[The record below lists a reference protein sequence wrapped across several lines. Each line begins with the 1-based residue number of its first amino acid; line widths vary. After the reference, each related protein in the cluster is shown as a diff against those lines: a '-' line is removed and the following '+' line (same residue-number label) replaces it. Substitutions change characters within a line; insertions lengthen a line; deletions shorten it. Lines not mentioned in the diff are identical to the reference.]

1 MKRLLPF
8 FLLLI
13 LSINAVSQI
22 RITSIDPQNK
32 TMVISNFAS
41 QSIDLSNYRLCSL
54 FEYDAL
60 NASSVTVLSG
70 SLNVEANG
78 EVEVFWDANVGF
90 TSASDMGLYLPTG
103 SFGSASSMI
112 DFVQWGA
119 PNLGREGVADNA
131 GLWTI
136 GDFLDGTGPF
146 DFSGTSDQFGIEF
159 WGEQSG
165 DLDVVINEVDVDQA
179 GGDNMEFVELFG
191 TPNTPLDGMSL
202 ILVNGNDDLSYDA
215 FDLDGVSLNEDGFAL
230 IGNSALGDVD
240 FVLPNG
246 VLQNGPDA
254 VVLIFGDAADY
265 PNDTP
270 ILEEDIIDALVYVT
284 NDTATETLL
293 MLLNEGQEAVD
304 ESGNGPSSINSMSRI
319 PDGGTPRNTESYQM
333 QPPTPGV
340 SNVLLCDGGGLFI
353 EGGTETSVEVCVDEA
368 AAVVAFEFTS
378 AVPNAEYLYV
388 ITTVDDE
395 IIEVIQGEDEYDFS
409 GASPGVCNVHRI
421 SYAGNLDLSQAVA
434 GADLALITADECL
447 SVSNGFIT
455 ITKTDCTIPT
465 CDPGSI
471 TLEDGLTEGAICVD
485 GENTLLNF
493 VHDPAELD
501 FEELF
506 VIATEDDEIIAASDE
521 PFYDFFGLTP
531 GFCRVYALT
540 YQGELD
546 ETSIVQ
552 DGLVSNINASIC
564 ASLSSNFLTIQKL
577 ECPTDGA
584 CTEIFFSEYIEG
596 TGQNKALEIYNP
608 TPFPVD
614 LSNYSVAVFNNGS
627 LTPTN
632 QLALSGELIP
642 GEVVVIGNNEAS
654 TFIQVETDIFS
665 VVSWYSGNDAI
676 VLYNDGVAIDIL
688 GVIGEDPGLSW
699 TVNGVPDAMEQN
711 TLVRNPLI
719 TAGETDWSL
728 GQNQWTVYGVNNFD
742 FLGFHTMVPCNFNE
756 EPSISFTSENET
768 VIEGNFVEV
777 AVSINFPSSD
787 IIANVNYLGGSAT
800 IDSDFSA
807 MFPIELN
814 FPEGDFGLQTFTI
827 QTLDD
832 EELEEDETIELE
844 LIAITEGVQVSL
856 GTMTITILANDQEV
870 PVLPIGDVN
879 QEDTDGTAL
888 SLDLECE
895 LRGVVHGVNMGATGT
910 QFTLIDNT
918 GGIGI
923 FNATNDFGYP
933 VNEGD
938 SIHAIGVIE
947 QFNGLTQLLVDT
959 LIYQSSGSELME
971 PMLITSLDE
980 STESQMV
987 RMNCVRLLNP
997 SQWTNQSPGFNVDIT
1012 DGLNTITMRIDAQV
1026 DLFGSDA
1033 PEGKFSVIGIGGQFD
1048 TSAPFDQ
1055 GYQLLP
1061 RYSADIFDNI
1071 VASFDAPEEWNIL
1084 DGAVSFNSESTGAF
1098 LHDWDFGDDTNSSD
1112 VNPQH
1117 VYDELG
1123 VYTVNLTVFSED
1135 GLCNHSTTQQVNV
1148 VIVDIEEA
1156 ALDEIELY
1164 PNPANSIVHIAGL
1177 SAGTEI
1183 ELRGSDGRRIEN
1195 YKVNGDAFQLSVDT
1209 LSSGVYL
1216 LIVNQ
1221 GSLSKTLRLMVR

>member
-1 MKRLLPF
+1 MKFFLPF
-8 FLLLI
+8 FLLFL
-13 LSINAVSQI
+13 LSTSAFAQI
-22 RITSIDPQNK
+22 RITSIDPDNN
-32 TMVISNFAS
+32 TMVISNYAD

-60 NASSVTVLSG
+60 NASTVTVING

-78 EVEVFWDANVGF
+78 ELEISWDASTGF
-90 TSASDMGLYLPTG
+90 TDASDMGLYLPTG
-103 SFGSASSMI
+103 SFGSASSMV

-119 PNLGREGVADNA
+119 GGLGRENVAVSA
-131 GLWTI
+131 GFWSA
-136 GDFLDGTGPF
+136 GDFLTGTGPF
-146 DFSGTSDQFGIEF
+146 AFSGTEDQFGIEF

-230 IGNSALGDVD
+230 IGNSALGAVD

-254 VVLIFGDAADY
+254 VVLIFGDAADF

-270 ILEEDIIDALVYVT
+270 VLEEDIIDALVYVT

-304 ESGNGPSSINSMSRI
+304 ESSNGPSSVNSMSRI
-319 PDGGTPRNTESYQM
+319 PDGGTPRNTDTYQM

-340 SNVLLCDGGGLFI
+340 SNVLLCDGGALFI
-353 EGGTETSVEVCVDEA
+353 EGGTETAIEVCVDEA
-368 AAVVAFEFTS
+368 TAVVAFEFTS
-378 AVPNAEYLYV
+378 AVPEADYLYV
-388 ITTVDDE
+388 LTTTDDE
-395 IIEVIQGEDEYDFS
+395 IIEVVQGVDEYDFA
-409 GASPGVCNVHRI
+409 GSPSGVCNVHRI
-421 SYAGNLDLSQAVA
+421 SYAGNLDLSGAVE

-447 SVSNGFIT
+447 SVSNGFIEV
-455 ITKTDCTIPT
+455 TKTDCTIPT

-471 TLEDGLTEGAICVD
+471 ELEDGLTDGAICVD
-485 GENTLLNF
+485 GENTTLNF
-493 VHDPAELD
+493 VHVPTELD

-506 VIATEDDEIIAASDE
+506 VITTEDDEIIATTDE
-521 PFYDFFGLTP
+521 PFYDFFGFAP
-531 GFCRVYALT
+531 GFCRIYALT
-540 YQGELD
+540 YQGDLD
-546 ETSIVQ
+546 EASIAQ
-552 DGLVSNINASIC
+552 DELASNISASIC

-614 LSNYSVAVFNNGS
+614 LSNYTVSVFNNGS
-627 LTPTN
+627 ATPTN
-632 QLALSGELIP
+632 QLALSGELVP
-642 GEVVVIGNNEAS
+642 GEVVVIGNTEAS

-688 GVIGEDPGLSW
+688 GVIGEDPGLAW

-756 EPSISFTSENET
+756 EPSISFTSENEN

-787 IIANVNYLGGSAT
+787 IIASVNYLGGTAT
-800 IDSDFSA
+800 VDSDFTSI
-807 MFPIELN
+807 FPLELN
-814 FPEGDFGLQTFTI
+814 FPEGDFGLQTFTV

-832 EELEEDETIELE
+832 EEVEEDETIELE
-844 LIAITEGVQVSL
+844 LVAVTEGVQVSL
-856 GTMTITILANDQEV
+856 GVMTITILASDQEI

-923 FNATNDFGYP
+923 FNGGNDFGYP

-938 SIHAIGVIE
+938 SIHAVGVIE
-947 QFNGLTQLLVDT
+947 QFNGLTQLFVDT
-959 LIYQSSGSELME
+959 LIFQTSGSDLME
-971 PMLITSLDE
+971 PMLISTLDE

-987 RMNCVRLLNP
+987 RMNCVRLLDP
-997 SQWTNQSPGFNVDIT
+997 SQWTNQAPGFNVEIS
-1012 DGLNTITMRIDAQV
+1012 DGLNTITMRIDEQV
-1026 DLFGSDA
+1026 DLFGTEA

-1048 TSAPFDQ
+1048 TSAPFDE

-1061 RYSADIFDNI
+1061 RYSADIFDNL
-1071 VASFDAPEEWNIL
+1071 VASFDAPDEWNIL

-1098 LHDWDFGDDTNSSD
+1098 LHDWDFGDDTNSVE

-1148 VIVDIEEA
+1148 IIVDIEEE
-1156 ALDEIELY
+1156 ALELIELF
-1164 PNPANSIVHIAGL
+1164 PNPANSIVHITGLIAGAEL
-1177 SAGTEI
+1177 
-1183 ELRGSDGRRIEN
+1183 ELRGADGRQIARHQ
-1195 YKVNGDAFQLSVDT
+1195 VNSDTFQLNVDT

-1216 LIVNQ
+1216 LTVNQ
-1221 GSLSKTLRLMVR
+1221 GQNSRTLRLMVR